1 MSDHR
6 DLDRRSA
13 GTVLEGDASAA
24 GRPREVLSLS
34 AKVEGLPRLRVC
46 TIERTAIVRLESA
59 AILFEESAV
68 RAVGEQLHRLVEEG
82 HTRLLVNFG
91 GVRYLSSDMLAVLAG
106 LQRQLEPARGR
117 IQLCGLDPLVHQMLR
132 ISRLDGVFDV

>member
-46 TIERTAIVRLESA
+46 TIERTAIVRLEGA
-59 AILFEESAV
+59 EILFEESAV
-68 RAVGEQLHRLVEEG
+68 RAFGEQLHRLVEEG
-82 HTRLLVNFG
+82 HTRLLVNLA
-91 GVRYLSSDMLAVLAG
+91 GVRYLSSDVLAMLAG
-106 LQRQLEPARGR
+106 LQKEVAPARGCIR
-117 IQLCGLDPLVHQMLR
+117 LCGVDPVLR
-132 ISRLDGVFDV
+132 DM